1 MYGRMER
8 YGTREIETTHALDL
22 LRVSNKQLACLRLLA
37 RSTYYM
43 YVYMS
48 MVTTKKVS
56 IAQREWNI
64 FYSLKNNPKRPSA
77 ERMRLPI
84 APGVKNGT
92 PGGMLNVET

>member
-8 YGTREIETTHALDL
+8 YGTREIETTHATHALDL

-77 ERMRLPI
+77 ERMRLP
-84 APGVKNGT
+84 V
-92 PGGMLNVET
+92 